1 MSLNRTV
8 SYMICFVSWQVQSA
22 YKKEIVFDTSDLH
35 EVTLIGKAKPVTLA
49 TEYIKSMTGMR
60 SRTPRS
66 SSRDSETPRPSP
78 KMLFIMESQN
88 PPAVAFV
95 TGNEGDVG
103 LSETRNELSTQAF
116 LQMTEVQNSA
126 LQTGGCKCSVKI
138 HSHD

>member
-1 MSLNRTV
+1 M
-8 SYMICFVSWQVQSA
+8 QSA

-60 SRTPRS
+60 NRTPRS

-78 KMLFIMESQN
+78 KMMFIMESQN
-88 PPAVAFV
+88 PPAAVANV
-95 TGNEGDVG
+95 TGSEGDAG

-116 LQMTEVQNSA
+116 LQMTEVQNAA
-126 LQTGGCKCSVKI
+126 LQTGGYTL
-138 HSHD
+138 